1 MEEIKKSINAV
12 ECEIEKQTDVLNSLN
27 NQRKQLYRQLCDKL
41 KEKYAEYI
49 GKRVVITFQKQ
60 YYTPKSVEGYL
71 NGFEVYDTYGIEIRP
86 SLSKI
91 KKDGSKSLNT
101 VPLWDSENY
110 ENIMAIKLVKN
121 VD

>member
-1 MEEIKKSINAV
+1 MEQIKESITV
-12 ECEIEKQTDVLNSLN
+12 IECEIEKQKDVLNSLN

-60 YYTPKSVEGYL
+60 YCIPKSVEGYL

-91 KKDGSKSLNT
+91 KKDGGKSLNT
-101 VPLWDSENY
+101 VPLWDSGNY
-110 ENIMAIKLVKN
+110 ENIKSINLL
-121 VD
+121 